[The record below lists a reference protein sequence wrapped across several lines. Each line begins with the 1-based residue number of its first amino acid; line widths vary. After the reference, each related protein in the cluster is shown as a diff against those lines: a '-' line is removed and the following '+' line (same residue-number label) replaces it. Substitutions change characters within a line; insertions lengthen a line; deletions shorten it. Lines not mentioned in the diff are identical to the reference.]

1 MSGKTTRA
9 RTRRSKSADPS
20 TSFVRCGIGYD
31 IHQFAKGRSLV
42 LGGVQI
48 PYELGL
54 LGHSDAD
61 VLLHAICDS
70 LLGAAALGDIGR
82 HFPDTSAKFKDI
94 SSLVLLRHVGELLT
108 RKGYR
113 IVNIDSTII
122 LERPK
127 VLKFSTR
134 MANNIAKALN
144 IDIQQISIKATTQ
157 EGLGSLGRGEG
168 CAAIAI
174 AAIVPTSN

>member
-1 MSGKTTRA
+1 
-9 RTRRSKSADPS
+9 
-20 TSFVRCGIGYD
+20 
-31 IHQFAKGRSLV
+31 
-42 LGGVQI
+42 VQI
-48 PYELGL
+48 PYDLGL

-127 VLKFSTR
+127 ILKFSTR

-174 AAIVPTSN
+174 AAIVSTSN